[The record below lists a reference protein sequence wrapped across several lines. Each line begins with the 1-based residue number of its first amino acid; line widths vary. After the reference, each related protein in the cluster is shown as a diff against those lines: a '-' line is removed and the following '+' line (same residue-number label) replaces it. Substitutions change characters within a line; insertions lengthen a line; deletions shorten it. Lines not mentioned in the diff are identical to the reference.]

1 MEQPVP
7 FSEVLE
13 LLKAHG
19 WELTRIWSPYR
30 VFTKPRAD
38 ELPIL
43 IEVHDRM
50 VRRTDVE
57 RIKKQLEEGGQA
69 V

>member
-1 MEQPVP
+1 MEHSVP

-13 LLKAHG
+13 LLESHG
-19 WELTRIWSPYR
+19 WELVRIWSPSR
-30 VFTKPRAD
+30 VFTKPGSD

-43 IEVHDRM
+43 IEVHDRT
-50 VRRTDVE
+50 VRRTDAE
-57 RIKKQLEEGGQA
+57 RIKKHLEEGGQA

>member
-1 MEQPVP
+1 MERLVP

-13 LLKAHG
+13 LLESHG
-19 WELTRIWSPYR
+19 WELVRIWIPYR
-30 VFTKPRAD
+30 VFTKPGSD

-43 IEVHDRM
+43 IEVHDRT

-57 RIKKQLEEGGQA
+57 RIKKHLKEGG
-69 V
+69 

>member
-1 MEQPVP
+1 MERSVP

-13 LLKAHG
+13 LLESHG
-19 WELTRIWSPYR
+19 WELVRIWSPYR
-30 VFTKPRAD
+30 VFTKPGAD

-43 IEVHDRM
+43 SEVHDRI

-57 RIKKQLEEGGQA
+57 RIKRHLEEGGQA

>member
-13 LLKAHG
+13 LLESHG

-30 VFTKPRAD
+30 VFTKPGAD

-43 IEVHDRM
+43 IEVHDRT
-50 VRRTDVE
+50 VRHTDVE
-57 RIKKQLEEGGQA
+57 RIKKHLEEGGQA

>member
-1 MEQPVP
+1 MERPVP
-7 FSEVLE
+7 FSKVLE
-13 LLKAHG
+13 LLESHG

-30 VFTKPRAD
+30 VFTKPGAD

-43 IEVHDRM
+43 IEVHDRT
-50 VRRTDVE
+50 VRQTDVE
-57 RIKKQLEEGGQA
+57 RTRKHLEEGEQA

>member
-1 MEQPVP
+1 MDQSVP
-7 FSEVLE
+7 FSKVLE
-13 LLKAHG
+13 LLEPHG
-19 WELTRIWSPYR
+19 WELVRIWSPYR
-30 VFTKPRAD
+30 VFTKPGAD

-43 IEVHDRM
+43 IEVHDRT

-57 RIKKQLEEGGQA
+57 RIKKHLQEGGQG